1 MKAKKKPLA
10 ELELDDLD
18 IDEDDVEVKVE
29 TVEIYLPPQKAAGRV
44 LEGDLS
50 DQVKELVNLLHSEAK
65 VV

>member
-10 ELELDDLD
+10 QLELDDLD
-18 IDEDDVEVKVE
+18 IDEDDVEVKIE
-29 TVEIYLPPQKAAGRV
+29 TIDIFLPAQKAAGRV

-50 DQVKELVNLLHSEAK
+50 VQVKELVNLLHTEAK

>member
-1 MKAKKKPLA
+1 MKAKKKPLE

-29 TVEIYLPPQKAAGRV
+29 TIEIYLPPQKEAGRV
-44 LEGDLS
+44 LQGDLK

-65 VV
+65 VI

>member
-29 TVEIYLPPQKAAGRV
+29 TVDIYLPPQKAAGRV
-44 LEGDLS
+44 LEGELA